1 MGKLNLPPVQKT
13 GMAAG
18 LNRGHVTTRK
28 HLAPKPVNKKGA
40 LGKRTKFVRD
50 LVREVVGFA
59 PYEKRVME
67 LLKNS
72 NDKRARKLAKK
83 RLGTLR
89 RAKRKVE
96 DLSNIIAESRRATAG
111 ATH

>member
-13 GMAAG
+13 GIAAG
-18 LNRGHVTTRK
+18 INKGHVTTRK
-28 HLAPKPVNKKGA
+28 QLAPKPVNKKGV

-50 LVREVVGFA
+50 LVREVVGFS

-72 NDKRARKLAKK
+72 KDKRARKVAKK

-96 DLSNIIAESRRATAG
+96 ELSNVIAESRRAAP
-111 ATH
+111 AAH

>member
-1 MGKLNLPPVQKT
+1 MAKQIVPKT
-13 GMAAG
+13 GIAAG
-18 LNRGHVTTRK
+18 LNKGHVTTLRELK
-28 HLAPKPVNKKGA
+28 PKPSNKKGV
-40 LGKRTKFVRD
+40 LSKHTKFVRD

-72 NDKRARKLAKK
+72 KDKRARKLAKK

-96 DLSNIIAESRRATAG
+96 DMSNVIAESRRAA
-111 ATH
+111 AH